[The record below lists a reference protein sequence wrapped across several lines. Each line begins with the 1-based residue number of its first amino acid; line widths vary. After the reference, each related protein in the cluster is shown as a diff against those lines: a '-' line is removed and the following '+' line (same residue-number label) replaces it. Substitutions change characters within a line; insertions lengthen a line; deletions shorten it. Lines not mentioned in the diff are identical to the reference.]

1 MSKAELLQL
10 EQRLL
15 ELDGE
20 LFALHVRFESL
31 AKRIA
36 DLKSTYEAIVHA
48 RELLEKGIGE

>member
-10 EQRLL
+10 EQRFL

-20 LFALHVRFESL
+20 LFALRVRFEAL
-31 AKRIA
+31 AKRVA
-36 DLKSTYEAIVHA
+36 DLKATYEAVAHA